1 MRFRVRLLFI
11 MLTGTT
17 RRLRVDNGLNKNEGS
32 SVHDPSDEVSE
43 AKAAEAKAAEAK
55 AAEAKAAE
63 AKAAEATGCKNG
75 LAAPDAP
82 TGASDLSNGFAVEAM
97 FTKKYYKLQLYYF
110 SFICVQFQFYSF
122 MRPSL

>member
-1 MRFRVRLLFI
+1 MRFAVMLLFI

-43 AKAAEAKAAEAK
+43 AKAP
-55 AAEAKAAE
+55 
-63 AKAAEATGCKNG
+63 EATRGCKNG

-82 TGASDLSNGFAVEAM
+82 TGASDLSINEANGFAIEAI
-97 FTKKYYKLQLYYF
+97 L
-110 SFICVQFQFYSF
+110 
-122 MRPSL
+122 